1 MFNDMIVDVG
11 KWVTAYSWSLK
22 ISGLGMKHLQDTMNR
37 NLDATLTRGES
48 LEALMQKSKDLWL
61 GVVNNDPCVAIR
73 MIGNWIWE
81 LPKMAT
87 LFWSVNDYSLSR

>member
-11 KWVTAYSWSLK
+11 KWLTAYSWSLK
-22 ISGLGMKHLQDTMNR
+22 TSGLGMKHLQDTMNR
-37 NLDATLTRGES
+37 NLDAMLTRGES

-73 MIGNWIWE
+73 NDWE
-81 LPKMAT
+81 LDLGTFTQNGQAF
-87 LFWSVNDYSLSR
+87 LVSE